1 MNARASNVAYVP
13 QSEQYV
19 PVLKRVLPGA
29 QGEELQLRCSILA
42 HRDNCAAALTR
53 CSDDAYPFLLA
64 VEQLATKYAYVEMP
78 LARLRLLR
86 KNIAMIVAN
95 TSSIEALAYFI
106 ATGEDFNA
114 GG

>member
-1 MNARASNVAYVP
+1 MSARASNVAYVP
-13 QSEQYV
+13 QREQYV
-19 PVLKRVLPGA
+19 TVLKRVLPGA
-29 QGEELQLRCSILA
+29 EGEELQLRCSILA
-42 HRDNCAAALTR
+42 QRDNCAAAITR
-53 CSDDAYPFLLA
+53 CSDDAYPFLFA

-95 TSSIEALAYFI
+95 TSSIEALAFFI